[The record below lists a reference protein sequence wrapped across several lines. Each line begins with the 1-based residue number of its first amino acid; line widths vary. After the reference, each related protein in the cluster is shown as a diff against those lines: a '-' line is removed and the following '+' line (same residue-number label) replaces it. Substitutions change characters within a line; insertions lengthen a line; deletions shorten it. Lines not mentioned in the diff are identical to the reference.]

1 MGTNLM
7 KKFLLAAV
15 AISTL
20 SASANA
26 AVIVDLPGGTPLP
39 IPVRNTTNTTD
50 PLVLAPGVVAS
61 PAPGA
66 RFTPGYT
73 GGYGFSSNG
82 FWSGISM
89 IGLDRPTGYFT
100 IDFASPISAFLGE
113 LNWTTGNASNGSIEI
128 YGLNGLL
135 ESLTLES
142 NGANAVA
149 PGFRGFSRA
158 TNEITSVRFNN
169 EYIGVRNISTLSAAA
184 VPEPATWLM
193 MILGFAA
200 IGGTMR
206 RRQRVTAQIRFA

>member
-1 MGTNLM
+1 M

-20 SASANA
+20 SVSANA

-39 IPVRNTTNTTD
+39 IPVRNTTNTSD
-50 PLVLAPGVVAS
+50 PLVLVPGVVAS
-61 PAPGA
+61 PAPGGT
-66 RFTPGYT
+66 FTPGYT
-73 GGYGFSSNG
+73 SGYGFNTNG
-82 FWSGISM
+82 SWNGISM
-89 IGLDRPTGYFT
+89 IGLDRASGYFT
-100 IDFASPISAFLGE
+100 IDFAAPISAFLGE
-113 LNWTTGNASNGSIEI
+113 LNWATGTGGDASIEI
-128 YGLNGLL
+128 YGLSGLL

-142 NGANAVA
+142 NGVNAVA

-158 TNEITSVRFNN
+158 TNDITSVRFNN